1 MSTKLFPNALKV
13 LERRYLS
20 KNENGEIIETP
31 EELFSRV
38 ARTIASADRLYNNPE
53 SEIKKTEEIFY
64 EMMANL
70 EFMPNSPCLMN
81 AGKELG
87 QLSACF
93 TLPVDDSIDGIFE
106 TLKITA
112 IIHKSG
118 GGTGFSFSKL
128 RPQNSVVQTTK
139 GIASGPVSFMK
150 VYDAATEAIK
160 QGGTRRGANMGILR
174 VDHPDILEFIT
185 CKDNPDVLTNF
196 NISVSVTDEFIDK
209 LKKGEKYNLIDPHSG
224 QVKDSMDAEK
234 VFDLISSQAHK
245 NGDPGI
251 IFIDRINKTNPTP
264 RLGEIESTNPCG
276 EQPLLP
282 YESCDL
288 GSINLSNMVHKL
300 QGSYQ
305 IDWKKLQK
313 TVHNS
318 VHFLDNLIDVNK
330 FPVPQIE
337 KMTKMTRKIGLGIM
351 GWATLLT
358 KLNISYNS
366 QDALQLAE
374 KIMGFILEEA
384 KNKSLHLAE
393 LRGTFPAYPGS
404 IYEKEGLKLRN
415 STLTT
420 IAPTGTI
427 SIIAGPCSSGIEPIF
442 ALSYFRNVMDNDKLI
457 EIDPVFEEV
466 AKERNFYTRELME
479 KITECGSVQK
489 IDGIPQDIKRVFV
502 TAHDIEPEWHVRMQ
516 AAFQKYVHNA
526 VSKTVNLPESATK
539 DDVRKIFLLAD
550 ELKCKGVTI
559 YRNKSREK
567 QVLNISKEPGPLSVK
582 GKITPKPRP
591 DITMGTTTKVTTGC
605 GNLYVTV
612 NCDKNGSPFEVF
624 IQMGKAGGCAAS
636 QLEAI
641 GRLTSLCL
649 RSGVNAESIVEQLK
663 NIRCPS
669 PSYQKGIKSFSCA
682 DSIARVVEETIKNFQ
697 TKKQK
702 KNFPGDPPTLYLYLD
717 DKLKNP
723 KNITG
728 ICPDCGEILTYEE
741 GCSKCYN
748 CGFSR
753 C

>member
-1 MSTKLFPNALKV
+1 MKISQNALKV
-13 LERRYLS
+13 LEKRYLS

-31 EELFSRV
+31 EQLFLRV
-38 ARTIASADRLYNNPE
+38 ARAIASGDKFYGISD
-53 SEIKKTEEIFY
+53 SEVQDTEEIFY
-64 EMMANL
+64 EMMYNL

-93 TLPVDDSIDGIFE
+93 TLPVEDSIGGIFE

-139 GIASGPVSFMK
+139 GIASGPVSFMR

-174 VDHPDILEFIT
+174 VDHPDILDFIT
-185 CKDNPDVLTNF
+185 CKDDSHVLTNF
-196 NISVSVTDEFIDK
+196 NISVAITDEFMEK
-209 LKKGEKYNLIDPHSG
+209 LNNGEKYNLIDPHSG
-224 QVKDSMDAEK
+224 QAKDTLEANK
-234 VFDLISSQAHK
+234 VFDLIVSQAHK
-245 NGDPGI
+245 NGEPGI
-251 IFIDRINKTNPTP
+251 IFIDKINKANPTP
-264 RLGEIESTNPCG
+264 NLGEIESTNPCG

-288 GSINLSNMVHKL
+288 GSINLSNMVEKI
-300 QGSYQ
+300 QDGYQ
-305 IDWKKLQK
+305 INWGKLKK

-318 VHFLDNLIDVNK
+318 IHFLDNLIDVNK
-330 FPVPQIE
+330 FPIPQIE
-337 KMTKMTRKIGLGIM
+337 KMTKVTRKIGLGVM
-351 GWATLLT
+351 GWATLLF
-358 KLNISYNS
+358 KLNIPYNS

-374 KIMGFILEEA
+374 KIMGFILKEA
-384 KNKSLHLAE
+384 QNKSIFLAE
-393 LRGTFPAYPGS
+393 SRGVFPAYKGS

-457 EIDPVFEEV
+457 EVDPIFEEV
-466 AKERNFYTRELME
+466 AKKRNFYSRQLME
-479 KITECGSVQK
+479 KIAEIGSIQH
-489 IDGIPQDIKRVFV
+489 IDEIPQDVKKVFV
-502 TAHDIEPEWHVRMQ
+502 TSHDIEPQWHIKMQ
-516 AAFQKYVHNA
+516 AVFQKYVNNA
-526 VSKTVNLPESATK
+526 VSKTVNLPETSSK
-539 DDVRKIFLLAD
+539 EDVKKIFLQAY
-550 ELKCKGVTI
+550 ELRCKGVTI
-559 YRNKSREK
+559 YRNKSREN
-567 QVLNISKEPGPLSVK
+567 QVLNINKESVGFTAK

-591 DITMGTTTKVTTGC
+591 DVTMGNTIKVTTGC

-612 NCDKNGSPFEVF
+612 NCDKSGQPFEVF

-649 RSGVNAESIVEQLK
+649 RSGVDAKSIVEQLK

-669 PSYQKGIKSFSCA
+669 PSYQKGVKIFSCA
-682 DSIARVVEETIKNFQ
+682 DAIAKVIEETINNFQ
-697 TKKQK
+697 NS
-702 KNFPGDPPTLYLYLD
+702 KNINSEKNNNTLFLPLG
-717 DKLKNP
+717 DKLKNFKN
-723 KNITG
+723 KNIIG